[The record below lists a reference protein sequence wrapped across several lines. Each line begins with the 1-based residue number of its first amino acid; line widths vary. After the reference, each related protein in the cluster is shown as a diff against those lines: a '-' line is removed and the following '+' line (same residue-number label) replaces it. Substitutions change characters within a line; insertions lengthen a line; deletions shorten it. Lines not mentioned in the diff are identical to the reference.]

1 MIMAK
6 KKKKSQK
13 GKHKHEYLN
22 HPMDKCIV
30 DKDGVC
36 LEDYMK
42 GNPNIKKDFET
53 YQKMQAKS
61 KDETDPNSRF
71 FERFWQ
77 HLPYHEYVRL
87 KTEQDKGWMTQ
98 SSSDAG
104 PSRPA
109 KPKSTLFAHGEQWML
124 NDDQPAP
131 SAPPDPAYNPL
142 YPLLGDMDGLTNE
155 DADDIINQFQ
165 KMQLDCGNDVEN
177 NDDIPEDLKEQDA
190 LADEAFSPLQMA
202 LASNMYRLLDLMG
215 DLEER
220 IQTQLQIIQH
230 CPDNEKVEHLKILA
244 NLQDAKAR
252 AGLKSR
258 QETAK
263 LSRLDSRAQFASL
276 AEAAGPQLQYMR
288 CLKAKLQSLKESLK
302 AQKNDD
308 TKIVSSSSSLF
319 SDARDELHSDD
330 SDLHEETLSK
340 KKVRR
345 KKKASP
351 IRAGGG
357 DLFTAASAHGN
368 TAGGQ
373 AQREPERRDGAG
385 AGAAG
390 DQSARDHQRAPR
402 QGAAGEGQHRHA
414 RQRGAAGGGQP
425 PDHGGG
431 DDSDPP
437 PPRGG
442 GDDARRGQR
451 QGRGNSGRRPDGG
464 GPPRDRPRGHG
475 RGGGED
481 PDPEEPPP
489 GGPDADA
496 ASDSEGSQPAS
507 RFSIFGDTQLERMVA
522 NLKEVTKHCQDA
534 IDNHRQQ
541 KPVLERVAREGQNM
555 YNTYLQKRADIEQ
568 IAPNDAE
575 ALSNQGEALYQLITR
590 LTIALSE
597 LETESDARR
606 RAPRE
611 AVPNFNGD
619 CLDFESFRTQ
629 FLEATRHFTSEQT
642 KIASLKD
649 AFIGSHKNKLTSAV
663 VGCLTL
669 QDCFDS
675 LERFFGNFES
685 MYPSVVSRLRNQKTP
700 GDSQYELEK
709 NNSME
714 FLKFYRWLKVN
725 NKTELGPDMKS
736 SYLRSIRRP
745 NSERLV
751 MEGINSFE
759 EIEKFTQNVVKTS
772 QILLDSLKDTGR
784 DAKDNANSHHGGRG
798 SGFHHSSSKM
808 TDVQPTKSQAPY
820 TFDKPCNVCH
830 STEHSTAKCHVLKS
844 LRSVPAVKNKLKQS
858 GVCWSCLK
866 PNDRNHSC
874 SPTYLKQG
882 KPYPR
887 TCGRGCN
894 SGLNGL
900 VCPCQKNNHESRTHH
915 NGGSGGYRPQQS
927 QQQQQHGS
935 GGGVV
940 AGHSRANATGAGSGP
955 VVPALPP
962 PTISNRSSQV
972 AGHFTR
978 KSGCFSGIQITP
990 AQTFFLVAPDGSKIP
1005 VILMYDSCSNNSFI
1019 RAGLE
1024 EYSWESLVNVNYFL
1038 ETLNKTER
1046 KQGVEGVY
1054 KFQSIYNE
1062 DIQFNV
1068 NCLSQ
1073 DMTNQRLSSTHF
1085 YVPNE
1090 LIAGG
1095 APDNWFTASG
1105 PVTVVLGQTDIHL
1118 HPREQARFG
1127 RLIYSQ
1133 SVIDGENI
1141 FAGSVA
1147 PEMLV
1152 NNTQYSFW
1160 WGSGPSHTRCNRISV
1175 RHDNSDFT
1183 EMCRVLLPYTVDT
1196 PDTPDR
1202 TEQVVNCEKTDKP
1215 ENVTTHSLAED
1226 NQEFLQH
1233 VATKQVLCSGE
1244 VPVLPQA
1251 VLPAEGLRAGRGGD
1265 AEDESRL
1272 VRMLQNYN
1280 FATGALACSECQTR
1294 SAKCAQCADILDKNP
1309 KQRHEEAILSSS
1321 LVLENGRWTA
1331 DPQHN
1336 MLLASLPDYREE
1348 TLKFQKKLET
1358 KLLKNPD
1365 LLSQYNKAMEKRLE
1379 SGLYIWYS
1387 DLVQSRPDV
1396 DFTKLQ
1402 KCYSPNNYQ
1411 LKPGSQNNSCRI
1423 VMNSSFKPFPH
1434 KPSLNQ
1440 TMYTGSSLNKHIQHI
1455 LLYMRQFPYFSSSD
1469 IDAFYHR
1476 IKCSPRSACLNL
1488 MFYRRGGLGSSSPW
1502 ETIVSD
1508 SLQPGQSQCQYIA
1521 NRAKYLTSEMFIL
1534 PISAEAHD
1542 NIEYS
1547 LTDDVWACS
1556 FSEQGRQKIKE
1567 AIQTGLAAG
1576 GFVLKPW
1583 RDSGGPEEE
1592 EQMLGASE
1600 EYRGILG
1607 IGWKPSVDRWRID
1620 TSVNLAAKIRGI
1632 RSPEYLISN
1641 VEDIDAVLSK
1651 TVLTRRSVL
1660 RALSSVYDPLAQLI
1674 QIRFLMAHT
1683 FRNALRGSPTK
1694 VDWDQPLPNS
1704 VIPDLKMIFTFLC
1717 ELKNVT
1723 VPRCVCQD
1731 INTELECEAVAVVDG
1746 SPQAA
1751 ASRIFLR
1758 YRDTNGDI
1766 RVNYVFG
1773 TVHLTSPSNNTAVK
1787 AEVESLLAGARALQT
1802 LKQVF
1807 KYLHITRYF
1816 LLSDSQIALQA
1827 VCSSTLKQKTFYS
1840 VRNFQARQI
1849 ISELKISLYHINS
1862 PVNDC
1867 DLATKVIHENKALLR
1882 SYWHSFFLE
1891 IEDIAD
1897 WPAVQHQFDETHL
1910 QGTCIIDPKLAIS
1923 TSLSTNIYPS
1933 ILSLLYK
1940 KYRYFRK
1947 VLNVLTYIIL
1957 WKSSNRFEAQREAKL
1972 IMIRSS
1978 PPEEDV
1984 IKGVRRQFLVTEDSG
1999 VYYVLPRRLLLNQGS
2014 VQQKLVLASG
2024 HSELGVSV
2032 LHDAHVHIAGVGA
2045 QIARMIQQGF
2055 FISGARNFFKRLSE
2069 SCLMCRRL
2077 RKKQLSQQMGHSIQ
2091 AQVKKNFNHMEVIFT
2106 DVIGPLKRREP
2117 GKGSKTRKLFVIGIS
2132 CVVSR
2137 FSTYVCLEDMTCGSI
2152 LQGLRTACLRTGAP
2166 LCKVVLSDKGSS
2178 FLPLLRLETGESDDE
2193 NDDDSGGAD
2202 NEALGDT
2209 TVQNLRRYLHKHN
2222 IIWKVSTPHA
2232 PFRNSS
2238 IEISN
2243 KLLKMCLKRSGLLHQ
2258 THSLLQWEY
2267 ILAKACYTM
2276 NKRALNF
2283 RYLDDNFEICSPR
2296 SLVYGQNR
2304 SENMDNFD
2312 INLENIDT
2320 IRDQRLFEKQIQIDQ
2335 SINYFNH
2342 LYTRSYALESLRVV
2356 KWRHEKRPLSKG
2368 DICIILDR
2376 YLEGKPSLAIVTDIL
2391 SPRSYKLVYNQKLL
2405 TCDNN
2410 FKVTKKAKLE
2420 KILRPAQQLVLVC
2433 SKQEAESP
2441 QSLEPVQLYNDADNG
2456 VDTVQVRDVIEDQ
2469 DGAARLDDGEG
2480 VPRPGQQPGDAVLAP
2495 EQHVH
2500 AGGILNDDHV
2510 ATVEQ
2515 VSPVIENEARDDD
2528 ENIDVDM
2535 QNESYADV
2543 IIQDEDND
2551 VSSVAARENIP
2562 ENIRENIPENVP
2574 ESVHDDVPDQLLDT
2588 AVPHPVQD
2596 AMVSNE
2602 DYDYPAHRPSKKVK
2616 LIYNNR
2622 RANIKNI

>member
-1 MIMAK
+1 MAK

-13 GKHKHEYLN
+13 GKHKHEYLK
-22 HPMDKCIV
+22 HPLDKCIV

-36 LEDYMK
+36 LEDYIK
-42 GNPNIKKDFET
+42 GNPNAKVDLAT
-53 YQKMQAKS
+53 YQSMQSKS
-61 KDETDPNSRF
+61 QDETDPNSRF
-71 FERFWQ
+71 FGKFWP

-87 KTEQDKGWMTQ
+87 KTEQEKGWVTQ
-98 SSSDAG
+98 SSSDGG
-104 PSRPA
+104 PSRPN
-109 KPKSTLFAHGEQWML
+109 KPKSTLFAHGEKWMM
-124 NDDQPAP
+124 NDDQNLPTP

-142 YPLLGDMDGLTNE
+142 YPLLGDMTGLTNE

-165 KMQLDCGNDVEN
+165 KMQLECGDDAEN
-177 NDDIPEDLKEQDA
+177 NDDIPQDLGEQDA

-202 LASNMYRLLDLMG
+202 LASNMYRLLDLMA

-230 CPDNEKVEHLKILA
+230 CPDHEKVEHLKILA
-244 NLQDAKAR
+244 NLQDAKAK

-276 AEAAGPQLQYMR
+276 AEAAGPQLKYMK
-288 CLKAKLQSLKESLK
+288 CLKAKLQTLKQSLK
-302 AQKNDD
+302 AQKDD
-308 TKIVSSSSSLF
+308 NTKVVSSSSSLF
-319 SDARDELHSDD
+319 SDARDELNSDD

-351 IRAGGG
+351 TRAGGSG
-357 DLFTAASAHGN
+357 LPTAAGARGEV
-368 TAGGQ
+368 AD
-373 AQREPERRDGAG
+373 AQGYREPGRRDGAG
-385 AGAAG
+385 
-390 DQSARDHQRAPR
+390 DQPAQGHRHGPR

-425 PDHGGG
+425 PDHG

-437 PPRGG
+437 PPRD
-442 GDDARRGQR
+442 GDD
-451 QGRGNSGRRPDGG
+451 GRPGRPPGGG

-475 RGGGED
+475 RGGGGGE
-481 PDPEEPPP
+481 DPEEPPP
-489 GGPDADA
+489 GGPDANA
-496 ASDSEGSQPAS
+496 ASDSEGSQATS

-575 ALSNQGEALYQLITR
+575 ALSNQGESLYQLITR

-649 AFIGSHKNKLTSAV
+649 AFIGPHKNKLISAV

-725 NKTELGPDMKS
+725 NKSELGPDMKS
-736 SYLRSIRRP
+736 SYLRSIRRS

-759 EIEKFTQNVVKTS
+759 QIEEFTKNVVKTS

-784 DAKDNANSHHGGRG
+784 DGKDNSNSHHGGRG
-798 SGFHHSSSKM
+798 GGFHHSSSKM
-808 TDVQPTKSQAPY
+808 ADVKPSKSQAPY
-820 TFDKPCNVCH
+820 TFDKPCNVCQ
-830 STEHSTAKCHVLKS
+830 STEHSTAKCHVLKG

-858 GVCWSCLK
+858 GVCWTCLR
-866 PNDRNHSC
+866 PSERNHSC

-882 KPYPR
+882 KSYPR

-900 VCPCQKNNHESRTHH
+900 VCPCHKNNQESRIYP
-915 NGGSGGYRPQQS
+915 NGGSGGGYRPQQS
-927 QQQQQHGS
+927 QQSQQQQQHG

-940 AGHSRANATGAGSGP
+940 AGHSRANATSANSGP
-955 VVPALPP
+955 IVPALPP

-978 KSGCFSGIQITP
+978 KGGCFSGIQITP
-990 AQTFFLVAPDGSKIP
+990 AQTFLLVAPNGSKIP
-1005 VILMYDSCSNNSFI
+1005 VILMYDNCSNNSFI

-1062 DIQFNV
+1062 NIQFNV

-1090 LIAGG
+1090 LIAAG

-1105 PVTVVLGQTDIHL
+1105 PVTVVLGQTDINL

-1127 RLIYSQ
+1127 KLIYSQ

-1141 FAGSVA
+1141 FAGSVS

-1183 EMCRVLLPYTVDT
+1183 EMCRVLLPHSVDTADT
-1196 PDTPDR
+1196 PDS

-1215 ENVTTHSLAED
+1215 ENTITHSLTGD
-1226 NQEFLQH
+1226 NQEFFQH
-1233 VATKQVLCSGE
+1233 VATKQVSCSGE
-1244 VPVLPQA
+1244 VPVLLPQA
-1251 VLPAEGLRAGRGGD
+1251 VLPAEGLRAARGGD
-1265 AEDESRL
+1265 ADDESRL
-1272 VRMLQNYN
+1272 VKMLQNYN

-1294 SAKCAQCADILDKNP
+1294 SAKCGQCADVLDRNP

-1321 LVLENGRWTA
+1321 LTLENGRWTA

-1336 MLLASLPDYREE
+1336 MLLANLPDYREE
-1348 TLKFQKKLET
+1348 TLRFQKKLET

-1387 DLVQSRPDV
+1387 DLVKSRPDI

-1455 LLYMRQFPYFSSSD
+1455 LLYQRQFPYFSSSD

-1488 MFYRRGGLGSSSPW
+1488 MFYRRGGLGSSSEW
-1502 ETIVSD
+1502 EVLVSD

-1534 PISAEAHD
+1534 PKSAEAHD

-1556 FSEQGRQKIKE
+1556 FSEEGRQKIKE
-1567 AIQTGLAAG
+1567 TIQTGLAAG

-1600 EYRGILG
+1600 EYRGVLG

-1641 VEDIDAVLSK
+1641 IEDIDVVLSK

-1683 FRNALRGSPTK
+1683 FRNALRGSATK
-1694 VDWDQPLPNS
+1694 IDWDQPLGSS

-1758 YRDTNGDI
+1758 YLDTNGDI
-1766 RVNYVFG
+1766 RVSYVFG
-1773 TVHLTSPSNNTAVK
+1773 TVHLTSPSNNVAVK
-1787 AEVESLLAGARALQT
+1787 AEVESLLAGCRALQT

-1807 KYLHITRYF
+1807 KYLHITRYY

-1827 VCSSTLKQKTFYS
+1827 VCSATVKQKTFYS
-1840 VRNFQARQI
+1840 VRNYQARQI
-1849 ISELKISLYHINS
+1849 ISELQICLYHINS
-1862 PVNDC
+1862 PLNDS
-1867 DLATKVIHENKALLR
+1867 DLATKTIHENKALQR
-1882 SYWHSFFLE
+1882 SYWHSLFLE
-1891 IEDIAD
+1891 LNISE
-1897 WPAVQHQFDETHL
+1897 WPAVEHRFDEGHL

-1923 TSLSTNIYPS
+1923 TSLSTHIYPS
-1933 ILSLLYK
+1933 ILSFLYR

-1947 VLNVLTYIIL
+1947 ALNVLTYIIL
-1957 WKSSNRFEAQREAKL
+1957 WKSNNRFEAQQDAKL

-1978 PPEEDV
+1978 PPEQDV
-1984 IKGVRRQFLVTEDSG
+1984 IKGVRRQFLVTENSG
-1999 VYYVLPRRLLLNQGS
+1999 VYYVLPRRLLLDQGS
-2014 VQQKLVLASG
+2014 VQQKLVLVSG
-2024 HSELGVSV
+2024 QSELGVAV
-2032 LHDAHVHIAGVGA
+2032 LHDAHVHVAGVGA

-2055 FISGARNFFKRLSE
+2055 FISGARNFFKRLSN

-2077 RKKQLSQQMGHSIQ
+2077 RKKQLSQQMGNSIQ
-2091 AQVKKNFNHMEVIFT
+2091 AQVKRNFNHMEVIFT

-2117 GKGSKTRKLFVIGIS
+2117 GKGSKTKKLFVIGIS

-2137 FSTYVCLEDMTCGSI
+2137 YSTYVCLEDMTCGSI

-2178 FLPLLRLETGESDDE
+2178 FLPLLRLETGEDDDE
-2193 NDDDSGGAD
+2193 NDDDPGGAD
-2202 NEALGDT
+2202 DESLGDT

-2243 KLLKMCLKRSGLLHQ
+2243 KLLKMSLKRSGLLHQ

-2267 ILAKACYTM
+2267 ILAKACYTI
-2276 NKRALNF
+2276 NSRALNF
-2283 RYLDDNFEICSPR
+2283 RYLDDNFEICSPQ

-2304 SENMDNFD
+2304 SENMANFD

-2376 YLEGKPSLAIVTDIL
+2376 YLDGKPSLAIVTDIL
-2391 SPRSYKLVYNQKLL
+2391 SPRSYKLVYTQKLL

-2410 FKVTKKAKLE
+2410 FKVTRKAKLE
-2420 KILRPAQQLVLVC
+2420 TILRPAQQLVLVC
-2433 SKQEAESP
+2433 SKQEAENP
-2441 QSLEPVQLYNDADNG
+2441 QNLEPVQLYNDADNE
-2456 VDTVQVRDVIEDQ
+2456 VDTVQVRDVIEDR
-2469 DGAARLDDGEG
+2469 DGAAHLDDGGG
-2480 VPRPGQQPGDAVLAP
+2480 VPGPGQQLGDEVPVPVQRVRAD
-2495 EQHVH
+2495 
-2500 AGGILNDDHV
+2500 GILDDDHA

-2515 VSPVIENEARDDD
+2515 VSPVIDNEARDDN
-2528 ENIDVDM
+2528 ENINVDIHSEG
-2535 QNESYADV
+2535 NADV

-2551 VSSVAARENIP
+2551 VSSGAAPENGSDNIP
-2562 ENIRENIPENVP
+2562 ENIPKNIPQ
-2574 ESVHDDVPDQLLDT
+2574 SVHGGDPDQLLDV

-2596 AMVSNE
+2596 AMVSDEN
-2602 DYDYPAHRPSKKVK
+2602 YDLPVQRPSKKVK
-2616 LIYNNR
+2616 LIYNKR
-2622 RANIKNI
+2622 RANIKDI